1 MTLSL
6 LLNHLNV
13 IKIQS
18 RNHSEGTFSKKITRE
33 KKYEICQNSQNLT
46 KN

>member
-6 LLNHLNV
+6 LLNHINV
-13 IKIQS
+13 IKTQS

-33 KKYEICQNSQNLT
+33 KKCEMCENSQNLT